1 MYWLLQVPFSFQI
14 LEWTCSKSFVACVA
28 SAKGENQGGRG
39 TKKYEEKRK
48 RGDWGLG
55 TGEERREGS
64 ACSHAIVFFIYA
76 FAGERKNP
84 IG

>member
-1 MYWLLQVPFSFQI
+1 MDLQQKF
-14 LEWTCSKSFVACVA
+14 CSLRSKR
-28 SAKGENQGGRG
+28 KGRG
-39 TKKYEEKRK
+39 PGGKGDKKIRGKKEE
-48 RGDWGLG
+48 GGLG

-64 ACSHAIVFFIYA
+64 ACSHAIVFFIYT